1 MKKEPYELVSLFS
14 NVQDIECARPEKTAK
29 ALKECIDRDYVHVM
43 FKKTGTEVG
52 IQLDRRFCIF
62 DEADFQN
69 AKGKVYLVGGLILNY
84 DKVKCTAEI
93 NLETCEGTGY
103 LEPVS
108 D

>member
-1 MKKEPYELVSLFS
+1 MKKEPKELVNMLSK
-14 NVQDIECARPEKTAK
+14 VQDIECARPEKTAK

-52 IQLDRRFCIF
+52 IKLDRRFCKF

-69 AKGKVYLVGGLILNY
+69 AKGKVYLVGGLTLNY